1 MKLLRIALFPVAL
14 IYGVVLHI
22 RHFLFDRGVLKSQ
35 SFNKPVIC
43 VGNLSFGGTGKTPL
57 TIYLAGLLAK
67 DKKVAIISRGYRRK
81 SKGFMLVTP
90 DVQAEWAGDEPLEMS
105 RRLPEVIVA
114 VDRNRANGLT
124 RLFEEFN
131 AETAILDDGFQHRWV
146 KPKLTILLTDYQRL
160 YSRDFLF
167 PAGRLRD
174 VKSRAKKAQIV
185 IVTKCPDDANPDSL
199 RQQLRLLPSQSLYLS
214 RISYQYVRQL
224 FLDTQEPISTLSNRS
239 ILLITG
245 IATPEY
251 LLAYLGEKGITT
263 AHKIYP
269 DHHVYTSK
277 DIKEITELFNNF
289 DAPSKLLLTTEKD
302 AVKLQRAEFKN
313 LIGQL
318 PFFVIGQATE
328 FLSGAKQFEEELK
341 KYA

>member
-1 MKLLRIALFPVAL
+1 MAV
-14 IYGVVLHI
+14 IYGVVLQI
-22 RHFLFDRGVLKSQ
+22 RHFLFDHGLLKSQ
-35 SFNKPVIC
+35 SFDKPVIC

-57 TIYLAGLLAK
+57 TIYLAELLSR
-67 DKKVAIISRGYRRK
+67 DRKVAIISRGYRRK
-81 SKGFMLVTP
+81 SNGFVIVTP
-90 DVQAEWAGDEPLEMS
+90 EMQPEWAGDEPIEMS
-105 RRLPEVIVA
+105 RRLPDVTVA
-114 VDRNRANGLT
+114 VDRNRAAGLT
-124 RLFEEFN
+124 KLFKEFDTH
-131 AETAILDDGFQHRWV
+131 TAILDDGFQHRKV
-146 KPKLTILLTDYQRL
+146 NPKLTILLTDYQHL
-160 YSRDFLF
+160 YSKDYLF

-174 VKSRAKKAQIV
+174 VKTRAKKAQIV
-185 IVTKCPDDANPDSL
+185 IVTKCPDLANSDLL
-199 RQQLRLLPSQSLYLS
+199 RQQLNLIPAQSLYLS
-214 RISYQYVRQL
+214 RIRYQYVRPL
-224 FLDTQEPISTLSNRS
+224 YRETQEPLSMIINKS

-251 LLAYLGEKGITT
+251 LLTFLREKGTRT

-269 DHHVYTSK
+269 DHYTYTSK